1 MRTDAG
7 QLLTRP
13 RTVQAEQTLRWDGMQ
28 GKWLEEQ

>member
-7 QLLTRP
+7 QLLTSP
-13 RTVQAEQTLRWDGMQ
+13 RTEQGEQTLRWNGMQ